1 MIRQIIGTRKE
12 PTIILLDNII
22 LNWILMTYC
31 YTLKIETSL
40 NSRKIS
46 FWFLFSIDGDVI
58 NTEISN
64 NQNAENKGQ

>member
-1 MIRQIIGTRKE
+1 
-12 PTIILLDNII
+12 
-22 LNWILMTYC
+22 MTYC
-31 YTLKIETSL
+31 YTHKIETSL